1 MKKFLL
7 TICAAVLRLKDHKM
21 KRSKVLMILSLI
33 ILSLITPAQAQD
45 LGVELSEVSAKK
57 FNVAIEKFYATLPQA
72 KGTYKSR
79 QRPIVIEGAMN
90 TETEVLIRALKNPVV
105 YREMNYM
112 FVAGTYKDYPVVVVR
127 TEIGMAN
134 AAASTALAIKK
145 FNPCAVINQGT
156 AGGHDPALKIGDII
170 IGEFSFDSTAFRS
183 AYSAAG
189 AGIDLTKQEN
199 IGTYAYDDTSDKFKA
214 YTEYRASRPLLNTA
228 FKVAD
233 EHEEFNAVAGVI
245 GTSNGWLECV
255 DYINFLHDKYGSSCE
270 EMETNVAAQVCQNAG
285 VPFIGIR
292 VLSDNVTNSREY
304 VPESAK
310 TCQEFVLLVVDNY
323 VRDFLKK

>member
-7 TICAAVLRLKDHKM
+7 TICAALL
-21 KRSKVLMILSLI
+21 LLA
-33 ILSLITPAQAQD
+33 TPAQAQD
-45 LGVELSEVSAKK
+45 LGVELTDIAAGE
-57 FNVAIEKFYATLPQA
+57 FNTPIEKFYATLPQA

-79 QRPIVIEGAMN
+79 KRPIVIEGAMN

-127 TEIGMAN
+127 TEIGVAN

-156 AGGHDPALKIGDII
+156 AGGHDPALKIGDIV
-170 IGEFSFDSTAFRS
+170 IGERSFDNSAYRS

-199 IGTYAYDDTSDKFKA
+199 LGTYAYDAATKKFQA
-214 YTEYRASRPLLNTA
+214 YTEYLADPTLLRVA
-228 FKVAD
+228 KSVAD
-233 EHEEFNAVAGVI
+233 ANKNFNVTTGVI
-245 GTSNGWLECV
+245 GTGNTWYECV

-292 VLSDNVTNSREY
+292 VLSNNVTNSREY

-310 TCQEFVLLVVDNY
+310 VAQEFVLLVVESY
-323 VRDFLKK
+323 VRDVLQ

>member
-7 TICAAVLRLKDHKM
+7 TICAALL
-21 KRSKVLMILSLI
+21 LLA
-33 ILSLITPAQAQD
+33 TPAQAQD

-72 KGTYKSR
+72 KGNYKSR
-79 QRPIVIEGAMN
+79 VRPIVIEGAMN
-90 TETEVLIRALKNPVV
+90 TETEVLIRALKKPVV
-105 YREMNYM
+105 YREMHYM
-112 FVAGTYKDYPVVVVR
+112 FVAGTYKNYPVVIVR
-127 TEIGMAN
+127 TGIGMAN
-134 AAASTALAIKK
+134 SAASTALAIKK

-156 AGGHDPALKIGDII
+156 AGGHDPALKIGDIV
-170 IGEFSFDSTAFRS
+170 IGERSFDNSAYRS

-189 AGIDLTKQEN
+189 EGIDLTKQEN
-199 IGTYAYDDTSDKFKA
+199 LGTYAYDAATKKFQA
-214 YTEYRASRPLLNTA
+214 YTEFFPDPTLLRVA
-228 FKVAD
+228 KSVAD
-233 EHEEFNAVAGVI
+233 ANKNFNVTTGVI
-245 GTSNGWLECV
+245 GTSNTWFECV

-270 EMETNVAAQVCQNAG
+270 EMETNAAAQVCQNAG

-310 TCQEFVLLVVDNY
+310 VAQNFVLLVVDNY
-323 VRDFLKK
+323 VRDVLKK